1 MITVVIR
8 TTAGISNPTESKS
21 YKAQVEF
28 GDNDFE
34 DVEGLFVPRV
44 VGLDEEDGGRGDK
57 ITVTGKGYKNG
68 TTVTFWRDEMTR
80 VMWNEDGSSTDND
93 DKVWLLL
100 RDKEE
105 YKTAVDGYAEA
116 SGSHALPL
124 PDKDSTRYCL
134 NDDGINSVTDRV
146 KALMAPNG
154 AKDSNEERLCSAVAN
169 GQDVASC
176 EFEVTNPPFVGG
188 DISNYVNGV
197 DGRGNPAHENGNNDQ
212 RFLLLPSIS
221 ATPNG
226 GSPGEVML
234 VQLADFPVGASVTQ
248 VQLSRRDICGGT
260 RGERFRQSHD
270 LPGQH
275 RRQRQREH
283 LGGHSQ
289 LGGAWQAGIAGL
301 HRQTMAMTT
310 SPWTSAGR

>member
-1 MITVVIR
+1 MKR
-8 TTAGISNPTESKS
+8 TAAAGDPI
-21 YKAQVEF
+21 
-28 GDNDFE
+28 
-34 DVEGLFVPRV
+34 L
-44 VGLDEEDGGRGDK
+44 
-57 ITVTGKGYKNG
+57 VTGKGYKDG
-68 TTVTFWRDEMTR
+68 TTVTFWRDEMTP
-80 VMWNEDGSSTDND
+80 VMWNKDGSSTDND

-100 RDKEE
+100 SDKEE
-105 YKTAVDGYAEA
+105 YKTVVEA
-116 SGSHALPL
+116 TPKRGSHALPL
-124 PDKDSTRYCL
+124 PATDNTL
-134 NDDGINSVTDRV
+134 MFDDDDNSGTVRV
-146 KALMAPNG
+146 KALVAPNG
-154 AKDSNEERLCSAVAN
+154 AKDSNEERLCSAIAN
-169 GQDVASC
+169 GQDIASC

-197 DGRGNPAHENGNNDQ
+197 DGRGNPSHENGNDDQ

-234 VQLADFPVGASVTQ
+234 VQLADFPVGASVTR
-248 VQLSRRDICGGT
+248 VELSRRHICGGD
-260 RGERFRQSHD
+260 RGERFRQSLY

-301 HRQTMAMTT
+301 HRQR
-310 SPWTSAGR
+310 WR